1 MALESTKP
9 VAEVWY
15 SVAACDDDILR
26 FHESH
31 IDPYAGA
38 DIWLIRGSERDLAVD
53 TGSGKSRS
61 RTTSHPSPSRA

>member
-15 SVAACDDDILR
+15 SVEACDHDILR

-31 IDPYAGA
+31 IDPYAGWTC
-38 DIWLIRGSERDLAVD
+38 IG
-53 TGSGKSRS
+53 SRS
-61 RTTSHPSPSRA
+61 GHSARTSVVIPPRAL